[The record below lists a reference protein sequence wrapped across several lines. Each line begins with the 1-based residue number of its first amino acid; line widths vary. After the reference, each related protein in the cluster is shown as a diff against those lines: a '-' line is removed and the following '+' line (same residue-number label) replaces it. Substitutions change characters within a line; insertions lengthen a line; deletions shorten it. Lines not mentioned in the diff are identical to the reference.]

1 MDPGNKTSVEQ
12 DSHSV
17 AGSRVP
23 TNRYLI
29 FLSIALTGL
38 ALDLFTKS
46 WIFSKLWPPTL
57 DKPQYLWLWEG
68 HIGLQVSL
76 NEGAVFGIGQG
87 MVVWFT
93 LLSLLAVVGIL
104 YWLFILG
111 EARDL
116 WLTVALGAIT
126 AGIFGNLYD
135 RVGMH
140 GLLWPWTTKEHHL
153 GDPVY
158 AVRDWILL
166 QWNNHLRW
174 PNFNLADSFLVC
186 GAALLLVHAYVLKRN
201 RQGKKDAEQRPASLS

>member
-1 MDPGNKTSVEQ
+1 MDPENKTAVEQ
-12 DSHSV
+12 DSRSV
-17 AGSRVP
+17 ASSRVP

-38 ALDLFTKS
+38 ALDLVTKS

-140 GLLWPWTTKEHHL
+140 GLLWPWTTKEHYL

>member
-12 DSHSV
+12 DSRSV

-104 YWLFILG
+104 YWLFIFG
-111 EARDL
+111 EAHDL

-140 GLLWPWTTKEHHL
+140 GLLWPWATKEHHL

-166 QWNNHLRW
+166 QWNDNLRW

-186 GAALLLVHAYVLKRN
+186 GAALLLIHAYVLKRN
-201 RQGKKDAEQRPASLS
+201 RQGKKDAEQRQASLS